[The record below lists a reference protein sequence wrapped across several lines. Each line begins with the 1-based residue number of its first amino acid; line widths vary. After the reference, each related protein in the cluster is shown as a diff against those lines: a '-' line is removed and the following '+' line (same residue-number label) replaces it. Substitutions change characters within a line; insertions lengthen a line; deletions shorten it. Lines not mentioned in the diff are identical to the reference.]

1 MSATSVLTVAVRWL
15 TILSMAALIG
25 ALALDLFVL
34 PAGAPE
40 LLRARDR
47 LRRWCRSC
55 IVALTCATLAELS
68 LRTATM
74 SGGGVASAFAALPT
88 VLTRT
93 HFGALWLARL
103 GALVVALVA
112 SSLRAGS
119 GTVIMMLAAVAVALT
134 SSLTGHAADWGDLSL
149 SVLVDWIHVVAASAW
164 TGGLIGL
171 AFVVAAPRSA
181 WPSSVVDAVARRFSA
196 MAGVCL
202 LVVVASGIYGG
213 WAVAPRQG
221 PRRAR
226 HRQPRRGEPLS
237 RPAAPR
243 HRGGAGPT
251 LHADRPRGRA
261 GHRGLRPHCL
271 PHRIAPRASR
281 LSHPLR
287 RGRTSPS
294 RSHDAALA
302 LSEGGDHRHFDE
314 VPMLGGDMR
323 CEGRMAPPVWSVA
336 RLTGRDERAYSDGVD
351 RR

>member
-1 MSATSVLTVAVRWL
+1 MSATSVLSIAVRWL

-34 PAGAPE
+34 PAGPPE

-74 SGGGVASAFAALPT
+74 SGGGVASAFVALPT

-103 GALVVALVA
+103 GALAVALVV
-112 SSLRAGS
+112 SSLRASS

-171 AFVVAAPRSA
+171 AFVVAAPRGA
-181 WPSSVVDAVARRFSA
+181 WPSSVVDTVARRFSA
-196 MAGVCL
+196 LAGGCL
-202 LVVVASGIYGG
+202 LIVVASGIYGG
-213 WAVAPRQG
+213 WVEVPAVPALWATAYGRWLLVKVLVVLAIASHGAVNRYRVLPRLG
-221 PRRAR
+221 TAGARAR
-226 HRQPRRGEPLS
+226 LFTLIGREAGLAIVVFALTAFLTESP
-237 RPAAPR
+237 PAR
-243 HRGGAGPT
+243 HAYHIHSGAGAP
-251 LHADRPRGRA
+251 A
-261 GHRGLRPHCL
+261 PHD
-271 PHRIAPRASR
+271 HTTA
-281 LSHPLR
+281 
-287 RGRTSPS
+287 PS
-294 RSHDAALA
+294 R
-302 LSEGGDHRHFDE
+302 
-314 VPMLGGDMR
+314 
-323 CEGRMAPPVWSVA
+323 
-336 RLTGRDERAYSDGVD
+336 
-351 RR
+351 